1 MAIAASG
8 PPCASQNSKDQ
19 PTISRA
25 RLDRLAISRQPD
37 GVNAG
42 GSSVHSASLGRESRN
57 RRDRNRSSLSGRGRP
72 PPEAGGAPTGPPG
85 RQKARDTTA
94 TLTPAIAAPGG
105 GRL

>member
-42 GSSVHSASLGRESRN
+42 GSSVHSA
-57 RRDRNRSSLSGRGRP
+57 
-72 PPEAGGAPTGPPG
+72 
-85 RQKARDTTA
+85 
-94 TLTPAIAAPGG
+94 
-105 GRL
+105 

>member
-57 RRDRNRSSLSGRGRP
+57 RLDRNRSSLSGRGPP
-72 PPEAGGAPTGPPG
+72 PPEALGATTGPPG
-85 RQKARDTTA
+85 PPKARFPAA
-94 TLTPAIAAPGG
+94 TPHALLA
-105 GRL
+105 GRGWV